1 MEYNDIKTQLEELSN
16 ENYKDFIKALISIE
30 KGVEDENILDE
41 VYDEYMDND
50 SFSLLSEDFD
60 NILDELKEQKKI
72 VEKNTDVFTNDNSI
86 EYVLDDTIGL
96 GEKLYNLHIY
106 DYDKVPKNLNI
117 ANDVILTE
125 SEMDQLELDN
135 DDIYSYVD
143 TWTYENYGYTIL
155 DDKYAILDDQINAK
169 ELVSLGKDNRLFSV
183 CMGGSVGIVEYMI
196 KAKIDSN
203 TIIKALEHFQEI
215 AKSEEELIQLE
226 NLNLKLSPL
235 PKQPK
240 QETLYEAFKCKDKI
254 ELYNKV
260 INNDPS
266 VKDLVEYI
274 EYKSKNNEIDR
285 NQLTSPDE
293 IVELVSKLP
302 IDKNKIYSV
311 FVNTK
316 NTVQL
321 IKEYKLSDFKNYS
334 DLAIEIL
341 KDKYK
346 GLYKAFFIAD
356 SELNFER
363 NSSIEKSL
371 IDSGLLDIIS
381 YKEDNMYYSYL
392 ASRNVYAPIKTEE
405 LQTPIKKDNS
415 YLNNEEFNKY
425 YSREKNVGL
434 NFIDRHEEVLKNI
447 KVGYDS
453 LKREEVGIIIYDKDY
468 RILDQK
474 ELFSGGLSSTLT
486 DQNVI
491 LSEVLNTK
499 NAYGFA
505 FFHNHP
511 SGYVNPSKED
521 ILTTKLLVNAAAQI
535 GLKVSDH
542 FVISQEKVE
551 GIVKN
556 DISNFDSN
564 GIDENYKQKILKPEL
579 EKNGMEWLLEI

>member
-1 MEYNDIKTQLEELSN
+1 MAYIDIKRQLEELSN

-30 KGVEDENILDE
+30 KGIENENILDE
-41 VYDEYMDND
+41 VYEEYMDND

-60 NILDELKEQKKI
+60 NIIDEIKEHEKI
-72 VEKNTDVFTNDNSI
+72 VE
-86 EYVLDDTIGL
+86 
-96 GEKLYNLHIY
+96 
-106 DYDKVPKNLNI
+106 
-117 ANDVILTE
+117 
-125 SEMDQLELDN
+125 
-135 DDIYSYVD
+135 
-143 TWTYENYGYTIL
+143 
-155 DDKYAILDDQINAK
+155 
-169 ELVSLGKDNRLFSV
+169 
-183 CMGGSVGIVEYMI
+183 
-196 KAKIDSN
+196 
-203 TIIKALEHFQEI
+203 
-215 AKSEEELIQLE
+215 E
-226 NLNLKLSPL
+226 NLNLTLNLKN
-235 PKQPK
+235 QPK
-240 QETLYEAFKCKDKI
+240 QETFYETFKCKNKI
-254 ELYNKV
+254 DLYNKV

-302 IDKNKIYSV
+302 IDKSKIYSV

-316 NTVQL
+316 NTVQF

-363 NSSIEKSL
+363 NSSFEKSF

-392 ASRNVYAPIKTEE
+392 ASRNVYAPINKEE
-405 LQTPIKKDNS
+405 IQTSIKKDNS
-415 YLNNEEFNKY
+415 YLNNDEFNKY

-434 NFIDRHEEVLKNI
+434 NFIDSNEEVLKNI
-447 KVGYDS
+447 KVGYDT
-453 LKREEVGIIIYDKDY
+453 LKREEMGIIIYDEDY

-474 ELFSGGLSSTLT
+474 ELFSGGVSSTLT
-486 DQNVI
+486 DPNVI
-491 LSEVLNTK
+491 LSEILNTK

-505 FFHNHP
+505 LFHNNP

-521 ILTTKLLVNAAAQI
+521 IITTKFLVNAAAQI
-535 GLKVSDH
+535 GIKVSDH

-556 DISNFDSN
+556 DISKFDSN
-564 GIDENYKQKILKPEL
+564 GIDENYKQKIMKPEL